1 MWEGFGLH
9 GWWRLLWRNRF
20 AVHPRFW
27 WVAAIVTIVSTIH
40 SVCWLIQEALWR
52 HRVARVPQPTDPLFI
67 LGHWRTGTTYLHEL
81 LTQDPRHAYPNT
93 YQCMEPNCFLLV
105 ESVTKRLMPFLMPKR
120 RPMDDLPAGWERPQE
135 DEFALC
141 MMGQPSF
148 YTHIAFPNRR
158 PADFDALDF
167 RGISPKEQRC
177 WSQSLAWF
185 LHRVAY
191 LHPGQRLILKS
202 PPHMA
207 RIPALL
213 RQFPNAR
220 FVHISRDPYR
230 VYASTVRLWKALSA
244 NHSLQVSD
252 LPNVDDN
259 VSEAGQRLQAGYE
272 AGKDLIPKGRLF
284 ELRYEDL
291 VADPIGRLQDLYQ
304 KLDLGEFFVARS
316 HFEEFLA
323 GHRDYQPTNGAV
335 SDEVKSRVDQNW
347 NGWVKEFA
355 VPASPPVIR
364 HESLPPLANI
374 PSTGQLCTT

>member
-1 MWEGFGLH
+1 M
-9 GWWRLLWRNRF
+9 
-20 AVHPRFW
+20 
-27 WVAAIVTIVSTIH
+27 
-40 SVCWLIQEALWR
+40 
-52 HRVARVPQPTDPLFI
+52 
-67 LGHWRTGTTYLHEL
+67 
-81 LTQDPRHAYPNT
+81 
-93 YQCMEPNCFLLV
+93 
-105 ESVTKRLMPFLMPKR
+105 
-120 RPMDDLPAGWERPQE
+120 
-135 DEFALC
+135 
-141 MMGQPSF
+141 
-148 YTHIAFPNRR
+148 
-158 PADFDALDF
+158 
-167 RGISPKEQRC
+167 
-177 WSQSLAWF
+177 AWF